1 MKVEF
6 FMQGQLKWDHRM
18 TDLAGVFAGWSKD
31 PSTKVGAVIFRPGAN
46 IVVAAGFNGPPRG
59 VDDQGKHPGEAL
71 DGSRWYR
78 PQKYLWVE
86 HAERNAI
93 YNAARDGLSTNGCWM
108 FLNYTPHVC
117 ADCARAIIQAGIVRV
132 IGGPAPFPGK
142 GAQWAEHDIV
152 AETMLREAGVEVVT
166 L

>member
-1 MKVEF
+1 MAQ
-6 FMQGQLKWDHRM
+6 MKWDRRI

-59 VDDQGKHPGEAL
+59 VRDEAVIEDTLFPVSSGL
-71 DGSRWYR
+71 DPQRWSR
-78 PQKYLWVE
+78 PEKYLWVE

-93 YNAARDGLSTNGCWM
+93 YNAAREGQSTAGCWLY
-108 FLNYTPHVC
+108 LNFTPHVC

-142 GAQWAEHDIV
+142 GELWKEHDIV